1 MSDRPPAPRLGVAYR
16 KVLTASAVSSL
27 GDGVDAAAFPLF
39 TAALTKDPRLVALTG
54 TAATLPWL
62 GFSLVAGALV
72 DRWDR
77 RRVMVTVNAI
87 RAVLVGLVAVIA
99 GTHHGRIWMLLLV
112 FLALGVCE
120 TFFDNAAQSLL
131 PSVVAPEL
139 LERANGRQAMAQ
151 LLGNT
156 FVGPPVGALLFSI
169 AIAVPF
175 GIDATSFALSAVL
188 IASLTGTF
196 RPQGSPTTAAEGRSI
211 KAEIGEGLR
220 WLRGHRLLRT
230 LALELGVMN
239 LCTQLGFST
248 MVLFARQEL
257 HVGTRT
263 FGILLAGFAIGGL
276 LGGFLGERL
285 AKRLGPGPAVRLS
298 MLATS
303 VSLLLTGLQRHWGV
317 VVALSVLTGTFE
329 VIWNVSTVSLRQQI
343 IPDHLFGRVNSAYR
357 FLGWGGMPIGAALGG
372 IVAHAFGLRAPFV
385 LAGSIGLI
393 AIVPALPAITTA
405 AIEAARAEAPRRNVP
420 TG

>member
-1 MSDRPPAPRLGVAYR
+1 MSDDHPPARLGRAYQ
-16 KVLTASAVSSL
+16 KVLAASAISSL

-77 RRVMVTVNAI
+77 RRVMVIVNAI
-87 RAVLVGLVAVIA
+87 RAVLVGAVAVIA
-99 GTHHGRIWMLLLV
+99 GSHHGHIWMLLLV

-131 PSVVAPEL
+131 PAVVVPEL
-139 LERANGRQAMAQ
+139 LEKANGRQGVAQ
-151 LLGNT
+151 QLGQQ

-175 GIDATSFALSAVL
+175 GIDAGSFALSAVL
-188 IASLTGTF
+188 IASLGGSF
-196 RPQGSPTTAAEGRSI
+196 RPKPLADAPLAARSI
-211 KAEIGEGLR
+211 RREIGEGLR

-230 LALELGVMN
+230 LAIELGIMN
-239 LCTQLGFST
+239 LCTQLGFAIL
-248 MVLFARQEL
+248 VLFARQKL

-263 FGILLAGFAIGGL
+263 FGFLLAGFAVGGL
-276 LGGFLGERL
+276 LGGMLGARL
-285 AKRLGPGPAVRLS
+285 SKRLGPGAALRMSMIATGGS
-298 MLATS
+298 ML
-303 VSLLLTGLQRHWGV
+303 LIGLQSNWLV
-317 VVALSVLTGTFE
+317 VVALSVITGTFE
-329 VIWNVSTVSLRQQI
+329 VIWNVITVSLRQQV

-357 FLGWGGMPIGAALGG
+357 FLGWGGMPIGATLGG
-372 IVAHAFGLRAPFV
+372 LIANAFGLRAPFII
-385 LAGSIGLI
+385 AGVVCLV
-393 AIVPALPAITTA
+393 AVLPAFRIVTTA
-405 AIEAARAEAPRRNVP
+405 NVEAARAAVPRRDVAH
-420 TG
+420 G